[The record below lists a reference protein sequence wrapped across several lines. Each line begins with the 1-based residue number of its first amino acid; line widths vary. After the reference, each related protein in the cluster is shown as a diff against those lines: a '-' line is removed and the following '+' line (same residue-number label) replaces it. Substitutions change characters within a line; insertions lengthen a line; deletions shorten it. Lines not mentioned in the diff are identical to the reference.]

1 MEKTKLTLVLVMVV
15 LASFSLSAQKTTDL
29 VGTWEGEG
37 TLEGEPDPNVLTLVL
52 NLEEGKFAG
61 HMSDEY
67 GSMME
72 SPVEEGLLEDDTF
85 IFSISVDM
93 GGQPALV
100 KFTMKVDGES
110 MEGKFEIPDMGM
122 MGTWKATKQK

>member
-1 MEKTKLTLVLVMVV
+1 MKKTKWILVLALVV
-15 LASFSLSAQKTTDL
+15 LTSFSLYAQKPADM

-52 NLEEGKFAG
+52 NLEEGKFVG
-61 HMSDEY
+61 HMSDEL
-67 GSMME
+67 GSMIE
-72 SPVEEGLLEDDTF
+72 SPVKEGNLEEGTF
-85 IFSISVDM
+85 IFSVSVDI
-93 GGQPALV
+93 GGQSTPV

-122 MGTWKATKQK
+122 FGTWEATKQK